1 MQTQNTTK
9 VNLDDE
15 ELVTSQG
22 LEYSAVDSTPTEFI
36 TGAAGTGK
44 TYLIKKKIEE
54 DPSYGT
60 LGATT
65 GIAAINLGAVTL
77 NSLLKYFDTDSLRD
91 RFNRGGLTTTL
102 HQLGRKT
109 RNLIID
115 EVSMMDGTQLDYIKK
130 AVDDVN
136 KFDDMQGRPLGIVLT
151 GDFAQLPPVNAPW
164 AFESDT
170 WPLFERNTT
179 KLTKVWRQDNLEFL
193 EAINAA
199 RVGDGPK
206 TAEILKGLG
215 VRFLPATGKHFQGTT
230 IMSKNAQ
237 VDNFNFSALL
247 DVPGE
252 FFGLRSAY
260 WGQEDKNWRK
270 HIPDQLKLKV
280 GAYVMVLN
288 NDFMEGFVNGDCGWV
303 EEVLGGFVRVRL
315 VRNDRVVNVG
325 PIVRSN
331 AISTEEGEKQGL
343 TKPFES
349 PHVKCH
355 DECESYDG
363 QSRKW
368 IWGSPSYNCQNGTW
382 NVGGVKF
389 YPLRA
394 AYATTVHKSQGLT
407 IDRAQIDIRDPFFG
421 SPSMAYV
428 ALSRVRTPEG
438 LTIVGTPE
446 TLASRIKINEL
457 VRRWL

>member
-1 MQTQNTTK
+1 MSTTK
-9 VNLDDE
+9 INLD
-15 ELVTSQG
+15 ELMGDPTPA
-22 LEYSAVDSTPTEFI
+22 LEYESVDSTPTEFV
-36 TGAAGTGK
+36 TGQAGTGK
-44 TYLIKKKIEE
+44 THTIKKKIED

-60 LGATT
+60 LCATT
-65 GIAAINLGAVTL
+65 GIAAINLGAITL
-77 NSLLKYFDTDSLRD
+77 NSALKYFDTDSLRD

-115 EVSMMDGTQLDYIKK
+115 EVSMMDGLQLDYIKA
-130 AVDDVN
+130 AVDQVN
-136 KFDDMQGRPLGIVLT
+136 KFEDMKGRPLGIILT

-164 AFESDT
+164 AFEAEA
-170 WPLFERNTT
+170 WPKFEANTT
-179 KLTKVWRQDNLEFL
+179 KLTKVWRQDNPEFL

-199 RVGDGPK
+199 RTGDGGRA
-206 TAEILKGLG
+206 AEILKGLG
-215 VRFLPATGKHFQGTT
+215 VRFLPSTVKGFQGTT

-252 FFGLRSAY
+252 FFGLGCAY

-270 HIPDQLKLKV
+270 HIPGQLKLKV
-280 GAYVMVLN
+280 GAYVMILN
-288 NDFMEGFVNGDCGWV
+288 NDFIEGFVNGDCGWV
-303 EEVLGGFVRVRL
+303 EEVNQGVVRVRL
-315 VRNDRVVNVG
+315 VRNERVVNVG

-331 AISTEEGEKQGL
+331 SISIEEGEKLGL
-343 TKPFES
+343 KDPYGV

-355 DECESYDG
+355 NECALYDG
-363 QSRKW
+363 VSRKW
-368 IWGSPSYNCQNGTW
+368 AWGSPSFNCQNGTW

-438 LTIVGTPE
+438 LTLVGSPE
-446 TLASRIKINEL
+446 TLASRVKVDEK